1 MRGAAPKASLTSAI
15 WDWSR
20 YLIFAVNK
28 FVAGEEI
35 PADWHGGIADGVCDI
50 SPLNDDIVAPG
61 TADKI
66 KEARDKIVSGD
77 WDVFTGPLV
86 DITGKVV
93 VAEGETFIEP
103 QSAPSWGYV
112 LEGITVPPEVL
123 EG

>member
-1 MRGAAPKASLTSAI
+1 MRAFKLYFKVMRGSLATI
-15 WDWSR
+15 LT
-20 YLIFAVNK
+20 YIGIFVVIAN
-28 FVAGEEI
+28 FVINAQL
-35 PADWHGGIADGVCDI
+35 P
-50 SPLNDDIVAPG
+50 S
-61 TADKI
+61 